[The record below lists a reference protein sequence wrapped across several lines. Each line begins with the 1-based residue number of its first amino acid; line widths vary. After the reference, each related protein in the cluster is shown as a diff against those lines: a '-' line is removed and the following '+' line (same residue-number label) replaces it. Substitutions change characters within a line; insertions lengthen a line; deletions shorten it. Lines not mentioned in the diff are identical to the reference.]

1 MHVKYFFF
9 DDLVRFFKY
18 GLETFE
24 NSSTDYTELSEPVYV
39 HLV

>member
-9 DDLVRFFKY
+9 DDLLRFFKY

-24 NSSTDYTELSEPVYV
+24 NSSTDYRSESVYV